1 MAPRQAGFE
10 VLGGSKEGAKIV
22 VKEIGYF
29 LADDNEEVDEIVRT
43 SLSEISGPEPG
54 VTESTAVN
62 EVGKQKLSPHA
73 GFKCGV
79 PMLSFVHGGF
89 HTW

>member
-10 VLGGSKEGAKIV
+10 VLSGSKEGAKIV
-22 VKEIGYF
+22 VKEAGYF
-29 LADDNEEVDEIVRT
+29 LAGDNEEVDEVVRT
-43 SLSEISGPEPG
+43 SLSEISWPEPG
-54 VTESTAVN
+54 VAEPTAVN
-62 EVGKQKLSPHA
+62 EVGTQKPSPHA

-79 PMLSFVHGGF
+79 PMLNFMHGGF